1 MNLLSISQLLT
12 EGSVVHL
19 EQGNSY
25 ILIKERL
32 SRHVRKV
39 MLEESNGLFFL
50 PMEIDSGD
58 DWGDRPLR
66 TARANLAAAAKK
78 LQSDTKRLYDS
89 VMGKVGAE
97 RRSATSSGSVG
108 SACAFVGANS
118 ATLELW
124 HQRLGC
130 SKKKISLMHKTS
142 SALGLSVD
150 GSKKAACKNGCPC
163 AVCQLSRASKRNP
176 PKERVFEQECTR
188 PFGVV
193 HTNIKGPLL
202 ESHCGLRYSIV
213 FIDQVTR
220 LACTYYMSKKSE
232 AAEKLR
238 RYLAWVKKLGWCVG
252 LIRADRGSEFF
263 GQDGEYVQRDSDKT
277 FTAFERVAEEHDVVV
292 EASPRDGS
300 TGNGLVERYHRI
312 IFEMASSFL
321 RRSRMSPL
329 FWVEAY
335 KYAEFLYNRM
345 TTASTGEFTPY
356 ELVYGKRPRF
366 DRVKVFGCDMF
377 EHLDG
382 LPKVP
387 GGVKARKGFFLG
399 IPEDAPSGYLM
410 FDINAGMVRT
420 VFSASFDE
428 SFVRRSC
435 GIRVYDQA
443 RAIDSAKRRG
453 KAMGKDQP
461 VVSELFFSEPDD
473 PLVMGVAR
481 AMLDSDDRWN
491 KRQAPDVK
499 TRGEETSDMAPRGEE
514 SSGEPRKM
522 SDLGAKQKSETA
534 AGGKPSRESRKG
546 GCQAEI

>member
-1 MNLLSISQLLT
+1 
-12 EGSVVHL
+12 
-19 EQGNSY
+19 
-25 ILIKERL
+25 
-32 SRHVRKV
+32 
-39 MLEESNGLFFL
+39 
-50 PMEIDSGD
+50 
-58 DWGDRPLR
+58 
-66 TARANLAAAAKK
+66 
-78 LQSDTKRLYDS
+78 
-89 VMGKVGAE
+89 
-97 RRSATSSGSVG
+97 
-108 SACAFVGANS
+108 
-118 ATLELW
+118 
-124 HQRLGC
+124 
-130 SKKKISLMHKTS
+130 
-142 SALGLSVD
+142 
-150 GSKKAACKNGCPC
+150 
-163 AVCQLSRASKRNP
+163 
-176 PKERVFEQECTR
+176 
-188 PFGVV
+188 
-193 HTNIKGPLL
+193 
-202 ESHCGLRYSIV
+202 
-213 FIDQVTR
+213 
-220 LACTYYMSKKSE
+220 
-232 AAEKLR
+232 
-238 RYLAWVKKLGWCVG
+238 
-252 LIRADRGSEFF
+252 
-263 GQDGEYVQRDSDKT
+263 
-277 FTAFERVAEEHDVVV
+277 
-292 EASPRDGS
+292 
-300 TGNGLVERYHRI
+300 
-312 IFEMASSFL
+312 
-321 RRSRMSPL
+321 MSPL

-345 TTASTGEFTPY
+345 TTASTGEFTSH

-366 DRVKVFGCDMF
+366 DRVKVFGCDIF

-499 TRGEETSDMAPRGEE
+499 TRGEETSDVAPRGEK

-522 SDLGAKQKSETA
+522 PDLGAKQKSEAA
-534 AGGKPSRESRKG
+534 AGGTSAVDVNNLPKGDEAVGLRVAKDFTQGVFLGTVTKYLPPTAPDEWPLWQIVYDDGDEEQYDESNLKEG
-546 GCQAEI
+546 VSLF